1 MLSDFDVLIAGAGP
15 AGCATA
21 ISLADFAPKLRV
33 CLIGAPATDAKCIG
47 ETVPPQITPILQ
59 HLGLSHRFAADQH
72 EASYRTLSAWGGRQL
87 MSNEFLFHTR
97 QIGWR
102 LDRTRFDAMMLRAAA
117 ARVDAAIIGKVTKLA
132 FLDGVWS
139 VQTGDGA
146 LRTARAVVD
155 ATGRAA
161 VLARLHGL
169 QPARLDRLVSC
180 FVFCENVTTGA
191 AELMIEAVRDGW
203 WYTAALPGGRRV
215 VAFMSDADI
224 VRRLDLRTH
233 DRWMRALD
241 ETEHVRAA
249 VACAEPVGQPKLQ
262 GAGSQRVTCDMAQ
275 SLICVGDA
283 ASCFDPI
290 SGQGIVK
297 ALRSAIF
304 SSYALADHLELA
316 NSISLRRYGTFVKAE
331 FATYR
336 TTLRDYYAQEQRWPG
351 YPFWERRH
359 DQTSFRGD
367 RSIAPPLATA
377 DAL

>member
-1 MLSDFDVLIAGAGP
+1 MAGFDVLIAGAGP

-33 CLIGAPATDAKCIG
+33 CLVGAPAPDAKRIG
-47 ETVPPQITPILQ
+47 ETVPPQITPILD
-59 HLGLSHRFAADQH
+59 HLGLGHRFAADRH
-72 EASYRTLSAWGGRQL
+72 DASYRTLSAWGGSQL
-87 MSNEFLFHTR
+87 VSNEFLFHTQ

-117 ARVDAAIIGKVTKLA
+117 ARVAAAVIGKVTKLA
-132 FLDGVWS
+132 FQDGVWS

-146 LRTARAVVD
+146 LHTARAVVD

-161 VLARLHGL
+161 VLARLRGL
-169 QPARLDRLVSC
+169 QPARIDRLVSC
-180 FVFCENVTTGA
+180 FVFCENATAGA

-203 WYTAALPGGRRV
+203 WYTAALPEGRRV

-224 VRRLDLRTH
+224 VRRLDLGAH

-249 VACAEPVGQPKLQ
+249 MACAEPVGPPNFL
-262 GAGSQRVTCDMAQ
+262 GAGSQLMTCDTAQ

-290 SGQGIVK
+290 AGQGIVK

-304 SSYALADHLELA
+304 ASYALADHLELA
-316 NSISLRRYGTFVKAE
+316 DSIGLRRYGAFVTSE
-331 FATYR
+331 FAAYR
-336 TTLRDYYAQEQRWPG
+336 KTLRDYYTQEQRWAER
-351 YPFWERRH
+351 PFWERRH
-359 DQTSFRGD
+359 DHPMFRGD
-367 RSIAPPLATA
+367 RSIASPLAAA
-377 DAL
+377 DGP